1 LRRTRWCGE
10 CARCSTLRDN
20 ESFRSGVA
28 PSFILDLRTLKVI
41 AANSTARERYELHDE
56 AEVDLSGV
64 LALLEPGALIERH
77 DIQFEGR
84 PALEL
89 SITNR
94 NALLADAEQRHFA
107 NKMEVIARLGGGVAH
122 QFNNLLTAILATTDL
137 ASSAPD
143 VSDNLRADLGD
154 IREAA
159 QRAASITRQLLAF
172 SGTQSLSLHKV
183 AVDDLLRELEPLLA
197 HLVPANIRLRLDLSS
212 AATID
217 TDPVRL
223 EQIVLNL
230 VVNAV
235 DALRNGGVITIGSCN
250 VDGIDATSTHRART
264 GEFVEIIIS
273 DSGMGMNEI
282 AMAQLFEP
290 FASTKWAVGGGM
302 GLGLASAYGTVQQLG
317 GELEVETKA
326 DVGTHVRL
334 FLPRAAAA
342 AVATPALPAEAI
354 NAAEVVL
361 VVEDEASVRAPMCRM
376 LREHG
381 YHVLEAGNG
390 EHALRVMQE
399 HHAPIHLVITD
410 VMMPEMDGAE
420 LVSLLRDW
428 YPSMCVLFIS
438 GYSRQF
444 LEARGDSVEGSAFLA
459 KPFSLE
465 AMSRR
470 VRELLDEKWVE
481 AGS

>member
-1 LRRTRWCGE
+1 M
-10 CARCSTLRDN
+10 LRDK
-20 ESFRSGVA
+20 ESFQSGVV
-28 PSFILDLRTLKVI
+28 PSFIVDLRTLKVI
-41 AANSTARERYELHDE
+41 AANSLARARYELHHE
-56 AEVDLSGV
+56 AEVDLAGV
-64 LALLEPGALIERH
+64 LTLLEPGDLIEKH
-77 DIQFEGR
+77 NIQFEGR

-94 NALLADAEQRHFA
+94 DTLLADAEQRHFA

-137 ASSAPD
+137 ASSSPD
-143 VSDNLRADLGD
+143 VSDSLRADLGD

-159 QRAASITRQLLAF
+159 RRAAAITRQLLAF

-183 AVDDLLRELEPLLA
+183 TVDDLLRELEPLLA
-197 HLVPANIRLRLDLSS
+197 HLVPGNVRLRLDLSS
-212 AATID
+212 GATID

-235 DALRNGGVITIGSCN
+235 DALRNGGVITIGSRN
-250 VDGIDATSTHRART
+250 VDGIGATATHRART
-264 GEFVEIIIS
+264 GEYVEIIIS
-273 DSGMGMNEI
+273 DSGMGMNDI

-290 FASTKWAVGGGM
+290 FASAKWAVGGGM
-302 GLGLASAYGTVQQLG
+302 GLGLASAYGTMQQLG
-317 GELEVETKA
+317 GELEVETKSG
-326 DVGTHVRL
+326 VGTHIRL
-334 FLPRAAAA
+334 FLPRAAGPVAA
-342 AVATPALPAEAI
+342 PAASPESI

-361 VVEDEASVRAPMCRM
+361 VVEDEPSVRAPMCRM
-376 LREHG
+376 LREQG

-428 YPSMCVLFIS
+428 YPGMCVLFIS
-438 GYSRQF
+438 GYSKQF
-444 LEARGDSVEGSAFLA
+444 LEARGDTVEGSAFLA
-459 KPFSLE
+459 KPFSLD

>member
-1 LRRTRWCGE
+1 
-10 CARCSTLRDN
+10 
-20 ESFRSGVA
+20 
-28 PSFILDLRTLKVI
+28 
-41 AANSTARERYELHDE
+41 LHDD
-56 AEVDLSGV
+56 AEIDLAGV
-64 LALLEPGALIERH
+64 LTLLEPGALIEKH
-77 DIQFEGR
+77 DVQFEGR
-84 PALEL
+84 AALEL
-89 SITNR
+89 SVTNR
-94 NALLADAEQRHFA
+94 DALLVDAEQRHFA

-137 ASSAPD
+137 ASGSPGITD
-143 VSDNLRADLGD
+143 GLRTDLGD

-159 QRAASITRQLLAF
+159 QRAAAITRQLLAF
-172 SGTQSLSLHKV
+172 SGTQSLAIRKV
-183 AVDDLLRELEPLLA
+183 KVDELMRELEPLLA
-197 HLVPANIRLRLDLSS
+197 HLLPANVRLRLDLSS
-212 AATID
+212 GATID
-217 TDPVRL
+217 SDPVRL

-235 DALRNGGVITIGSCN
+235 DALKNGGVITIGSRN
-250 VDGIDATSTHRART
+250 ADGIDATQTHRART
-264 GEFVEIIIS
+264 GEFVELIIS
-273 DSGMGMNEI
+273 DTGLGMNEI

-290 FASTKWAVGGGM
+290 FASAKWAVGGGM
-302 GLGLASAYGTVQQLG
+302 GLGLASAYGTLQQLG
-317 GELEVETKA
+317 GELEVETRA
-326 DVGTHVRL
+326 GTGTHVHM
-334 FLPRAAAA
+334 FLPRAAAH
-342 AVATPALPAEAI
+342 AVDAPTTPVESVH
-354 NAAEVVL
+354 AAEVVL
-361 VVEDEASVRAPMCRM
+361 VVEDEPSVRAPMCRM

-428 YPSMCVLFIS
+428 YPSMRVLFIS
-438 GYSRQF
+438 GYSKQF
-444 LEARGDSVEGSAFLA
+444 LEARGDTVEGSAFMA

-465 AMSRR
+465 AMGRR